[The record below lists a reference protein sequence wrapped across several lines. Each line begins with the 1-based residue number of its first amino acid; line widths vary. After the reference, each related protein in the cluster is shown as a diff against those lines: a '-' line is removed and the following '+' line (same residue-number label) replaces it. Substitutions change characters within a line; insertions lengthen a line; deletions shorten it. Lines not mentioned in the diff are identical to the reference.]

1 MKLIIPQINYNN
13 FFVNIYNP
21 NRILYPDETLFH
33 KHQATLRTGFDV
45 VKRVELFQ
53 QYHLPGLPEV
63 SRLYGI
69 QIHTS

>member
-1 MKLIIPQINYNN
+1 MSINKKPRYWAG
-13 FFVNIYNP
+13 
-21 NRILYPDETLFH
+21 L
-33 KHQATLRTGFDV
+33 DV